1 MDELDRKILKHLIA
15 DGRAS
20 YREISKHI
28 GAPPATVHARVKRL
42 MSLGVI
48 RGFTPVIDP
57 AKLGLELTALIL
69 VRASGPHLVEVEK
82 DIAEYENVCA
92 VYDITG
98 EYDIAVIARFKGRR
112 ELNDFIKKL
121 LSHRH
126 VERTVTSIVL
136 NVVKE
141 DFIPKP

>member
-1 MDELDRKILKHLIA
+1 MDELDRKILKSLIE

-20 YREISKHI
+20 YREISKRV
-28 GAPPATVHARVKRL
+28 GAPPATVHARVKKL

-48 RGFTPVIDP
+48 KGFAPVIDP
-57 AKLGLELTALIL
+57 VKLGLELTALIL
-69 VRASGPHLVEVEK
+69 VRASGPYLVEVEK

-98 EYDIAVIARFKGRR
+98 EYDIAVVARFRGRE
-112 ELNDFIKKL
+112 ELNRFVKRL
-121 LSHRH
+121 LAHRH
-126 VERTVTSIVL
+126 VERTFTSIVL

-141 DFIPKP
+141 DFTPRP